1 MTTEQAKALVLS
13 MRPKAKAH
21 THTGMIEII
30 HAAQVIAS
38 ALSERGAWNAAA
50 EALKPGSVVPLR
62 IDEIN
67 KKDGKE
73 TA

>member
-1 MTTEQAKALVLS
+1 MTTGEAIHLVLS
-13 MRPKAKAH
+13 IKPEAYQR

-50 EALKPGSVVPLR
+50 EALKPGSVIPIR
-62 IDEIN
+62 I
-67 KKDGKE
+67 DGKE
-73 TA
+73 TT